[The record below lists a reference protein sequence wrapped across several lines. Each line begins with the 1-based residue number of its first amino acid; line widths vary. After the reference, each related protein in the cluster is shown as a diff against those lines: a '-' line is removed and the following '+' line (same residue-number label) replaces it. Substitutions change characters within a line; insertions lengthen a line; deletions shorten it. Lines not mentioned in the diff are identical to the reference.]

1 MSYRYKI
8 VKHPDD
14 SICLG
19 YDPEAPTP
27 PREIEEP
34 LTWHASLP
42 LYRILLGLQI
52 IAISANPRWIGV
64 SSVLY
69 FFATLVQQGV
79 VERAPI
85 EYGINIV
92 TCYGFFTM
100 VVVLPFSVMA
110 REYFTAA
117 VAAAYAIVNAF
128 ALISLA
134 RDDRGS
140 V

>member
-79 VERAPI
+79 SSAPI